1 ITGRGGL
8 PNSPDQLQS
17 VDEVT
22 VGLIEPAVE
31 ENTEVNQE
39 AEKPPAVREIVPAM
53 GMIKD
58 EHGNV
63 TLVAYPTPDNVSR
76 PPLPQVSCQ

>member
-1 ITGRGGL
+1 
-8 PNSPDQLQS
+8 
-17 VDEVT
+17 
-22 VGLIEPAVE
+22 
-31 ENTEVNQE
+31 TEVNQE
-39 AEKPPAVREIVPAM
+39 AEKPPTVREIVPAM

-63 TLVAYPTPDNVSR
+63 ILVAYPTPENVSR

>member
-1 ITGRGGL
+1 
-8 PNSPDQLQS
+8 QLQS

-63 TLVAYPTPDNVSR
+63 ILVAYPTPDNVSR